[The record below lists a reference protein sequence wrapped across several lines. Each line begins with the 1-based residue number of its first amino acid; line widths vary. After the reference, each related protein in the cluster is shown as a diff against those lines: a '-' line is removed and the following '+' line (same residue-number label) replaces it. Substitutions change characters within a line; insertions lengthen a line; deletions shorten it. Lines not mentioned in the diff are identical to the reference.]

1 MSHRPFSGV
10 FAYVCTL
17 VAANTLDSDW
27 QLVWNDEFDSDR
39 VNMSKWEFQEG
50 GHGWGN
56 QELQYYT
63 SDNAEVGGGVL
74 AMNARRESRDGN
86 EYTSARMHTRGL
98 FDFQYG
104 RLEFRARLPRTSG
117 LWPALWMLPSDNV
130 YGRWPKSGEIDVMEF
145 VPGSY
150 YGARVLSHIQTGAYN
165 HIQTG
170 AQGHHFYI
178 DTATSDFHT
187 YSLRWEPDCLEWE
200 AGGET
205 FYVYR
210 KPAGSTSDEWPF
222 DQPFHILMNV
232 AVGGFGGKVDDGMVS
247 DRMEIDY
254 VRVYQRNYTR
264 NSVCRSCIA
273 VPVVAAIGMNVALVL
288 LVSSF
293 VLVAVILWL
302 KCSSLTCHS
311 SANRSVVL
319 RSTVAATVITL
330 LAAIVVLCEY
340 ALTQWN
346 FCVEGPMWVSAWSIV
361 DGRVR
366 GSYLFGSWF
375 AMVVGSM
382 AILVAGSV
390 PLARVL
396 CRICQWQAM
405 RGDIARKLENGVAT
419 AKSPSREK

>member
-1 MSHRPFSGV
+1 
-10 FAYVCTL
+10 
-17 VAANTLDSDW
+17 
-27 QLVWNDEFDSDR
+27 
-39 VNMSKWEFQEG
+39 
-50 GHGWGN
+50 
-56 QELQYYT
+56 
-63 SDNAEVGGGVL
+63 
-74 AMNARRESRDGN
+74 
-86 EYTSARMHTRGL
+86 
-98 FDFQYG
+98 
-104 RLEFRARLPRTSG
+104 
-117 LWPALWMLPSDNV
+117 MLPSDNV

-178 DTATSDFHT
+178 DTETSDFHT

-302 KCSSLTCHS
+302 KCSSLTCHL

-319 RSTVAATVITL
+319 RSNVAATVITL

-340 ALTQWN
+340 ALTQRN

-405 RGDIARKLENGVAT
+405 RGDIAWRLGNAVAT
-419 AKSPSREK
+419 AKSPSGEK